1 MLIVHP
7 KDTNATRS
15 YGKVGNEGNL
25 SQLQGL
31 MLNDVVEGVAL
42 VFDLI
47 IIVSSPTCMLDI

>member
-1 MLIVHP
+1 MIVHP

-31 MLNDVVEGVAL
+31 VLNDVVEGVAL

-47 IIVSSPTCMLDI
+47 SIVSSPTWCLT